1 MQQLVA
7 MQKEQLQELI
17 DKLEETQLVH
27 DAYFKIGSE
36 NGHHTESYI
45 RANKEGLR
53 LFALRLLKASNQN
66 EKTSLPHWFDIT
78 EEWLEDD
85 SEVFINHIQILQE
98 KRTSVPPEIE
108 SSDTGGKLLGYG
120 CILIMLLLITSTI
133 IGLITI
139 VQWISG

>member
-1 MQQLVA
+1 

-17 DKLEETQLVH
+17 DKLEETQLEH

-45 RANKEGLR
+45 RANKQGLQ

-78 EEWLEDD
+78 EEWLDD

-98 KRTSVPPEIE
+98 KRTKIHPETE
-108 SSDTGGKLLGYG
+108 YSATGGKLLGYG
-120 CILIMLLLITSTI
+120 CVLVMLLLITSTI
-133 IGLITI
+133 IGLVTI
-139 VQWISG
+139 IQWVTG